1 MEIKLANKE
10 YDNLILKMKEN
21 NNIESLLAIKI
32 QEDRFI
38 VDTKNLESLK
48 EKYRDEISYND
59 ISAIFAKLNEIF
71 EDLKNYM
78 IYEEDIYLGLDYIFI
93 DEKSNLFLIAN
104 IDKKEIFTLKSLL
117 NEIICACRIK
127 IDDNIGKII
136 GANNFLYAGEGDL
149 NELCEKYFKKH
160 SKNTNNNVII
170 KKDTEIKS
178 DYKTD
183 VKKNSVLESF
193 TSLFKKKPYKV
204 KSLNIDFKL
213 PEKNQKN
220 I

>member
-10 YDNLILKMKEN
+10 YDNLIVKMKEN
-21 NNIESLLAIKI
+21 NNIENLLAIKI
-32 QEDRFI
+32 KEDKLI
-38 VDTKNLESLK
+38 VDTKNLVSLK

-59 ISAIFAKLNEIF
+59 ISAIFTKLNEIF

-78 IYEEDIYLGLDYIFI
+78 IYEDDVYLGLDYIFI
-93 DEKSNLFLIAN
+93 DEKSSLFLIVN

-117 NEIICACRIK
+117 NEIICACGIK

-160 SKNTNNNVII
+160 SKNTNNNGII
-170 KKDTEIKS
+170 KKILK
-178 DYKTD
+178 
-183 VKKNSVLESF
+183 L
-193 TSLFKKKPYKV
+193 SLTIRRMGRKIQ
-204 KSLNIDFKL
+204 SLKALLHYLRRNPIRL
-213 PEKNQKN
+213 SP
-220 I
+220 